1 MWRTLGGIGA
11 ERSAARPTTLPRTMP
26 PRVSAII
33 GSFNNAATLER
44 AIDSILAQTVAEIE
58 LIVIDDG
65 SADASPQ
72 LARDAALRDKRV
84 RPVALPANVG
94 ISRSLNHALE
104 LAGAPIVAIQDADDS
119 SEPTRLERQLA
130 LLERELDVAV
140 VGCRMA
146 EVDER
151 GSPLAPRTRFAAGD
165 VGPVLLR
172 FNPIPNGCA
181 AMRRD
186 AVIAAGGYDPR
197 YRYAME
203 HDLWL
208 RLAEHHRV
216 VALDET
222 LATRTMGP
230 GNVAARA
237 ERAQLAET
245 LSARARALSR
255 RRTLVGASGL
265 ILPAISYVVPLRLKR
280 ELRRRLGQAP

>member
-1 MWRTLGGIGA
+1 
-11 ERSAARPTTLPRTMP
+11 MP

-33 GSFNNAATLER
+33 GTYNNAATLER
-44 AIDSILAQTVAEIE
+44 AIASILGQTLADLE

-65 SADASPQ
+65 SADASPA
-72 LARDAALRDKRV
+72 LAREAAAADARV
-84 RPVALPANVG
+84 RPVALPRNIG
-94 ISRSLNHALE
+94 ISRSLNQALE
-104 LAGAPIVAIQDADDS
+104 LARAEVVAIQDADDH
-119 SEPTRLERQLA
+119 SEPARFERQVA
-130 LLERELDVAV
+130 LLEREPQIAV

-151 GSPLAPRTRFAAGD
+151 GRPLEPRTRFAAGD
-165 VGPVLLR
+165 VGALLLH

-181 AMRRD
+181 AMRRG
-186 AVIAAGGYDPR
+186 AVLAAGGYDPR

-208 RLAEHHRV
+208 RLAERGHRI

-222 LATRTMGP
+222 LATRMMSA

-245 LSARARALSR
+245 IDARARALAR
-255 RRTLVGASGL
+255 RRTLRGAGGL
-265 ILPAISYVVPLRLKR
+265 VLPAISYMTPLPLKR
-280 ELRRRLGQAP
+280 ARRRRLRQAP